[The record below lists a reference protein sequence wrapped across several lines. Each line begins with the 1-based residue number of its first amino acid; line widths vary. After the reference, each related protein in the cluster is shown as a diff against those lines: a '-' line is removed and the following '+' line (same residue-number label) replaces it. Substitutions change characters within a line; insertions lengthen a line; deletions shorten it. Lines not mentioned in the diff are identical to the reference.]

1 MTLRRR
7 VLGYMALATIASCAL
22 TVIVAVV
29 LVRHQVASRR
39 LTNMEAQA
47 QVLSLAGV
55 GVGVGVGRGVGVG
68 VGRGARRAGGHV
80 YRVGNG
86 RPRRVSAPLA
96 AAIVSHLPAGGDAQG
111 TIDVSGASLLFVA
124 RQGLGGRIV
133 LIRSAR
139 LAFAEWRSLLWSVVL
154 AGLGGALLAALLSLL
169 LARRLTRP
177 IAALSQATGRL
188 AEGATGVAVPVDGT
202 DELAQL
208 GRSFNAMSAELER
221 TRESQRQFLES
232 ASHELKTPLTSILGY
247 SDALG
252 DGAVAPTQVAEVIG
266 QEARR
271 LQRLVQDLL
280 ELARAGRADFSV
292 ERDPVDLGTVAAAAV
307 DRHLPRAAELDVTL
321 SVDVADQADGIGDA
335 DRLLQATSNLIEN
348 ALRITPAGGSV
359 AVHAAAGRITVA
371 DTGPGLRDEE
381 LPRAFER
388 FYLYERYRSRRAGGS
403 GLGLA
408 IVSELLGAMGGS
420 ASAAHRAGG
429 GTEFTLIV
437 PTVTPRSRARSDA
450 PRPYA

>member
-22 TVIVAVV
+22 TVVVAVV

-39 LTNMEAQA
+39 LANMEDQA

-55 GVGVGVGRGVGVG
+55 G
-68 VGRGARRAGGHV
+68 RGARRAGGRV
-80 YRVGNG
+80 YRVGSG
-86 RPRRVSAPLA
+86 RPRRVSAPVA
-96 AAIVSHLPAGGDAQG
+96 ASVLSYLPATGDAQG
-111 TIDVSGASLLFVA
+111 RIDVSGTSLLFVA
-124 RQGLGGRIV
+124 RQGVGGRIV

-154 AGLGGALLAALLSLL
+154 AGLGGALLAALLSVL

-208 GRSFNAMSAELER
+208 GRSFNAMSTELER
-221 TRESQRQFLES
+221 SRESQRQFLES
-232 ASHELKTPLTSILGY
+232 ASHELKTPLTSIVGY
-247 SDALG
+247 ADALQ
-252 DGAVAPTQVAEVIG
+252 DGAVAPAQGAEVIG
-266 QEARR
+266 EEARR

-280 ELARAGRADFSV
+280 ELARVGRADFAV
-292 ERDPVDLGTVAAAAV
+292 ERDPVDLAAVVAAAV
-307 DRHLPRAAELDVTL
+307 DRHRSRADELGVTL
-321 SVDVADQADGIGDA
+321 SADAADHADGIGDA

-348 ALRITPAGGSV
+348 ALRITPTGGRV
-359 AVHAAAGRITVA
+359 TARANAGRITVS

-388 FYLYERYRSRRAGGS
+388 FYLYERYRTRRAGGS

-408 IVSELLGAMGGS
+408 IVSELLAAMGGS
-420 ASAAHRAGG
+420 ASAAHRDGG
-429 GTEFTLIV
+429 GTEFALTV
-437 PTVTPRSRARSDA
+437 PTPTPRSPAHSSAR
-450 PRPYA
+450 RPSA

>member
-1 MTLRRR
+1 
-7 VLGYMALATIASCAL
+7 MALATVASCAL

-47 QVLSLAGV
+47 QVLALAGAAQRE
-55 GVGVGVGRGVGVG
+55 RGG
-68 VGRGARRAGGHV
+68 GARV
-80 YRVGNG
+80 YRVGSG
-86 RPRRVSAPLA
+86 RPRRVSAPVT
-96 AAIVSHLPAGGDAQG
+96 AAILARVPAGGDGQG
-111 TIDVSGASLLFVA
+111 TIDVSGNSLLFVA
-124 RQGLGGRIV
+124 RRGPGGRIV

-154 AGLGGALLAALLSLL
+154 AGLGGALLAALLSVL

-177 IAALSQATGRL
+177 IAALSRATSRL
-188 AEGATGVAVPVDGT
+188 AEGRTGVAVPVDGD

-232 ASHELKTPLTSILGY
+232 VSHELKTPLTSILGY
-247 SDALG
+247 SDALQ
-252 DGAVAPTQVAEVIG
+252 DGAVAPGQGAGVIG
-266 QEARR
+266 EEARR
-271 LQRLVQDLL
+271 LQRLVLDLL
-280 ELARAGRADFSV
+280 ELARLGRADFSV
-292 ERDPVDLGTVAAAAV
+292 ERDPVDLGAVVAAAV
-307 DRHLPRAAELDVTL
+307 DRHLPRAAELGVTL
-321 SVDVADQADGIGDA
+321 SVDVADEADGVGDG

-359 AVHAAAGRITVA
+359 AVHATAGRITVS
-371 DTGPGLRDEE
+371 DTGPGLGDDE

-388 FYLYERYRSRRAGGS
+388 FYLFERYRTRGAGGS

-408 IVSELLGAMGGS
+408 IVSELVGAMGGT
-420 ASAAHRAGG
+420 ASAANRAAG
-429 GTEFTLIV
+429 GTEFTLTV
-437 PTVTPRSRARSDA
+437 PTATRRPPDHSDA
-450 PRPYA
+450 PRPFA

>member
-1 MTLRRR
+1 VTLRRR

-22 TVIVAVV
+22 TVAVAVV

-47 QVLSLAGV
+47 QVLALADSAGA
-55 GVGVGVGRGVGVG
+55 
-68 VGRGARRAGGHV
+68 ARRAGEHV
-80 YRVGNG
+80 YRVGSG
-86 RPRRVSAPLA
+86 RPRRVSPAA
-96 AAIVSHLPAGGDAQG
+96 TAAILARVPAAGDGQG
-111 TIDVSGASLLFVA
+111 KIDVAGTRLLFVA
-124 RQGLGGRIV
+124 RRGPGVGIV
-133 LIRSAR
+133 LVRSAR

-154 AGLGGALLAALLSLL
+154 AGLGGALLAALLSVL

-202 DELAQL
+202 DELSQL

-221 TRESQRQFLES
+221 TRESQRHFLES

-247 SDALG
+247 ADALA
-252 DGAVAPTQVAEVIG
+252 DGAVAPAQGARVIG
-266 QEARR
+266 EEARR

-280 ELARAGRADFSV
+280 ELARVGRADFAV
-292 ERDPVDLGTVAAAAV
+292 ERDPVDLGAVVVSAV
-307 DRHLPRAAELDVTL
+307 DRHLPHARELGVTL
-321 SVDVADQADGIGDA
+321 SVDVADNAAGIGDA
-335 DRLLQATSNLIEN
+335 GRLLQATSNLVEN
-348 ALRITPAGGSV
+348 ALRITPAGGCVRAS
-359 AVHAAAGRITVA
+359 AAAGRITVS

-388 FYLYERYRSRRAGGS
+388 FYLYQRYRTGRTGGS

-408 IVSELLGAMGGS
+408 IVAELLGAMGGS
-420 ASAAHRAGG
+420 ASVANRVGG
-429 GTEFTLIV
+429 GTEFTLTV
-437 PTVTPRSRARSDA
+437 PTVTPRSRARSGA
-450 PRPYA
+450 PQPSA